1 MKATRAALQN
11 SSQEECGVWLDP
23 VQLKIKAKQKRLAR
37 PISKLLNPFM
47 IGEGYNLAVALNF
60 TQTKMEMPKTKQSS
74 ITNFFTPHRQVLHE
88 MSSSEIPNPEQS
100 PSSSTSVVP
109 TAVASGK
116 KRERDERPRKS
127 DFNVD
132 CEWGNENVPETKTA
146 ASQNQ
151 RGHDSSLLNR
161 QSEEFEAPENK
172 KRHVEPSLFQLPPL
186 AWSQDPLFTCSLDSE
201 RKFDQMKKE
210 NAQNTE
216 DSESS
221 FLDGLQF
228 DEVFGAQ
235 IDLKGTSTQ
244 NLDKK
249 QNQKEK
255 ENSTPDFLNSPIK
268 HSSFSSPAPLS
279 SHKGADRN
287 STLLLKHTSRHGIKP
302 GKEQGFDSAWSKTST
317 SPLLPNQE
325 VDEDALL
332 FTLDSEGFRVIA
344 HRDPPSRSP
353 LKDQSNLG
361 YGMVSSASYK
371 PVEEEEDEEDGMLF
385 TQDSQGN
392 LVIKH

>member
-1 MKATRAALQN
+1 LHLVGKNDN

-23 VQLKIKAKQKRLAR
+23 VQLKIKAKQVKSSNECLR
-37 PISKLLNPFM
+37 IS
-47 IGEGYNLAVALNF
+47 ISSYNLAVALNF

-74 ITNFFTPHRQVLHE
+74 ITNFFTPHRQGKPNTCKIIREFMKRCKLIIHFFI
-88 MSSSEIPNPEQS
+88 SSK
-100 PSSSTSVVP
+100 T
-109 TAVASGK
+109 VASGK

-172 KRHVEPSLFQLPPL
+172 KRHVEPSLFHLPPL
-186 AWSQDPLFTCSLDSE
+186 
-201 RKFDQMKKE
+201 
-210 NAQNTE
+210 

-221 FLDGLQF
+221 FLDGLQ
-228 DEVFGAQ
+228 
-235 IDLKGTSTQ
+235 
-244 NLDKK
+244 
-249 QNQKEK
+249 
-255 ENSTPDFLNSPIK
+255 
-268 HSSFSSPAPLS
+268 
-279 SHKGADRN
+279 N